1 MIVADASVIAAA
13 LVDEGS
19 PGALARE
26 RLLSHDVNVP
36 ELADVEVMAVIRRHV
51 QRGLI
56 SPLRGAAAM
65 QDYADFRLERFAHLP
80 LLPRAW
86 QLRDTVTAY
95 DAQYVALAEFLD
107 VPLVTA
113 DGRLSRA
120 SGLRCQ
126 VELLR

>member
-1 MIVADASVIAAA
+1 MIVADSSVIAAA

-51 QRGLI
+51 QRGLL

-65 QDYADFRLERFAHLP
+65 QDYADLRLERFAHLP

-113 DGRLSRA
+113 VGRLSRA

>member
-1 MIVADASVIAAA
+1 
-13 LVDEGS
+13 
-19 PGALARE
+19 
-26 RLLSHDVNVP
+26 
-36 ELADVEVMAVIRRHV
+36 
-51 QRGLI
+51 
-56 SPLRGAAAM
+56 
-65 QDYADFRLERFAHLP
+65 

>member
-1 MIVADASVIAAA
+1 MSCESCRQA
-13 LVDEGS
+13 L
-19 PGALARE
+19 PGRTRPRCWL
-26 RLLSHDVNVP
+26 V
-36 ELADVEVMAVIRRHV
+36 LADVEVMAVIRRHV
-51 QRGLI
+51 QRGLL

-65 QDYADFRLERFAHLP
+65 QDYADLRLERFAHLP

-86 QLRDTVTAY
+86 QLLDTVTAY

-126 VELLR
+126 VELLRRSVAYPQRW